1 MKRPLLAL
9 LLLLSLGT
17 ASFGA
22 TLEHRMFH
30 IRHKPADEAVQVA
43 RPLLG
48 PEGSVTLQPGL
59 RTVTVTDERPRLERI
74 ARAIQEFDAPPRHV
88 SVAVQLL
95 VGTHAGEGPV
105 APGPA
110 APLSPAIDRP
120 LRDALGVTSW
130 NEYRLLG
137 SGSLTAVEGEESTLA
152 LGEEYRI
159 RFAVDSVRPDQ
170 SVTRFQRFA
179 LERRRVLPG
188 GTPEYRPLWETVLN
202 LRDNQLYVFGATRV
216 EDSQRAVFLSITAGI
231 LR

>member
-1 MKRPLLAL
+1 MTRRLLAL
-9 LLLLSLGT
+9 LLLLQAGSLAYG
-17 ASFGA
+17 G
-22 TLEHRMFH
+22 TLEHRIFR
-30 IRHKPADEAVQVA
+30 IRNQPADEAVQVA
-43 RPLLG
+43 RLLLG
-48 PEGSVTLQPGL
+48 PDGSVTLQPGL

-88 SVAVQLL
+88 NIAVQLL
-95 VGTHAGEGPV
+95 VGTRAGEGP
-105 APGPA
+105 AGPGGAVPMN
-110 APLSPAIDRP
+110 PAIDRP

-137 SGSLTAVEGEESTLA
+137 SGSLTAIEGEESTLA

-170 SVTRFQRFA
+170 AVTRFQRFA

-188 GTPEYRPLWETVLN
+188 GSPEYRPLWETVLN

-216 EDSQRAVFLSITAGI
+216 EDSKRAVFLSITAGI

>member
-22 TLEHRMFH
+22 TLEHRMFR

-95 VGTHAGEGPV
+95 IGRASCRERV
-105 APGPA
+105 
-110 APLSPAIDRP
+110 
-120 LRDALGVTSW
+120 
-130 NEYRLLG
+130 YR
-137 SGSLTAVEGEESTLA
+137 
-152 LGEEYRI
+152 
-159 RFAVDSVRPDQ
+159 SV
-170 SVTRFQRFA
+170 
-179 LERRRVLPG
+179 
-188 GTPEYRPLWETVLN
+188 
-202 LRDNQLYVFGATRV
+202 
-216 EDSQRAVFLSITAGI
+216 
-231 LR
+231 